1 MTKNQKISAGYF
13 NQNTSTPVYTGDVF
27 KEANCICPYYM
38 VIKTDSGFKIAHLG
52 SDEVYDF
59 GPHIKNL
66 LDRTTY
72 MGNYF
77 EDKDSLDNL
86 FNLANISV
94 AKYFGEVANDI
105 PEDAPEDVKAFLNGE
120 TDELPE
126 GTEVISEAEAEE
138 LEKQALEIEKATTEN
153 SSEVQELDSDAVE
166 LSNNETVVM
175 DMSTTE
181 IEPEEGDA
189 VVSAEATTGPKE
201 ETTPEETT
209 EKTTPE
215 TPVEEKTE
223 EKKTEPIDVIAS
235 NKEEKRLQERRNDYK
250 RAIDQLER
258 KTAELETEAVKYEN
272 IASTLTFEPFVEL
285 KMIVSN
291 AVQDYAKKQDIKEC
305 EKHLK
310 NYKAIDSME
319 ALLREYKKMA
329 EDNRANIALNE
340 KEIDDY
346 KIKIEEL
353 NDKLNNFQRKLALD
367 IPEETTEQAT
377 EEPKSET
384 VKNDKPVEESTAENS
399 QPEPKVEATTTTDAQ
414 PEVETE
420 E

>member
-138 LEKQALEIEKATTEN
+138 LE
-153 SSEVQELDSDAVE
+153 SDAVE
-166 LSNNETVVM
+166 LSNNETAVI

-189 VVSAEATTGPKE
+189 VVSAEATTGPK
-201 ETTPEETT
+201 EETT

>member
-153 SSEVQELDSDAVE
+153 SSEVQELDS
-166 LSNNETVVM
+166 
-175 DMSTTE
+175 
-181 IEPEEGDA
+181 DA

-399 QPEPKVEATTTTDAQ
+399 QPESKVEATTTTDAQ